1 LLFRDLE
8 VEQEGMFIYY
18 GLTFVCNILF
28 IFPYSRRCQ

>member
-18 GLTFVCNILF
+18 GLTFVCNI
-28 IFPYSRRCQ
+28 